1 VREVRA
7 RVESPAVIGRRLAH
21 YEVTAKLGEGGM
33 GVVYRARDTRL
44 ERDVA
49 LKVLPEAVAADADR
63 LHRFNGEAAR
73 ETARRMALSF
83 PHSFVM
89 LLTLAEAEMLSGHRD
104 RALAAIDRAAEEIG
118 PDRFLAPSVD
128 EYRALV
134 YARAGEPERALDLLE
149 GLLARHYDRP
159 LTPAIL
165 RVDPI
170 WDGLRGE
177 PRFRHLAGDA

>member
-1 VREVRA
+1 
-7 RVESPAVIGRRLAH
+7 
-21 YEVTAKLGEGGM
+21 
-33 GVVYRARDTRL
+33 
-44 ERDVA
+44 
-49 LKVLPEAVAADADR
+49 
-63 LHRFNGEAAR
+63 
-73 ETARRMALSF
+73 MASSF

-89 LLTLAEAEMLSGHRD
+89 LLNLAEAEMLSGHRD
-104 RALAAIDRAAEEIG
+104 RAQAAIDRAAEEIG